1 VNKGDSVEFRLKAS
15 LKITAYLAPIF
26 IGVLVVPSP
35 ASADA
40 CDILAGKGKAAP
52 SCRAKATSMG
62 GTIFG
67 NWIRTKP
74 ETATQPSLGK
84 KGYFSSAMTPA
95 IGTLGVPNY
104 GNPRLSI
111 SCFIG
116 ERAMNLE
123 ALPYML
129 GFANGNHKVFD
140 LTFKIDSKPEFIET
154 WSLDLKR
161 AELQA
166 PVGSRLAT
174 SLQGARDLLITTKG
188 IVGRKSPVGYVFK
201 VEGFDK
207 VNALL
212 CK

>member
-1 VNKGDSVEFRLKAS
+1 M
-15 LKITAYLAPIF
+15 KITAYLAPLF
-26 IGVLVVPSP
+26 IGVLVVPSL

-40 CDILAGKGKAAP
+40 CDILAGKAAP

-62 GTIFG
+62 GTFFG
-67 NWIRTKP
+67 NWIRTEP
-74 ETATQPSLGK
+74 EPATQPSLGK

-95 IGTLGVPNY
+95 VGTLGVPNY
-104 GNPRLSI
+104 GNLRLSI

-140 LTFKIDSKPEFIET
+140 LTFKIDSKPEFTET

-161 AELQA
+161 TELQA
-166 PVGSRLAT
+166 PIGSRLAT
-174 SLQGARDLLITTKG
+174 SLQGARDLVITTEG
-188 IVGRKSPVGYVFK
+188 VVGRKSAVGYVFK

-207 VNALL
+207 VNSLL

>member
-1 VNKGDSVEFRLKAS
+1 LNKGDPVVFHLKAS

-26 IGVLVVPSP
+26 FGVWVAPFP
-35 ASADA
+35 AFADA
-40 CDILAGKGKAAP
+40 CDILAGKAAP
-52 SCRAKATSMG
+52 SCRAKATNMG

-116 ERAMNLE
+116 ERAMTLE

-140 LTFKIDSKPEFIET
+140 LTFKIDSKPEFTET

-166 PVGSRLAT
+166 PLGSRLAT
-174 SLQGARDLLITTKG
+174 SLQGARDLVITTEG

-207 VNALL
+207 VNYLL